1 MRFAAMSKRLDHTRN
16 RVGAIECAF
25 CAANYLDFI
34 DVVEG
39 EVGKIKRATGKV
51 YGGAVD
57 QNLGLIRIA
66 AVQENTGEA
75 AFRACAVDGDAR
87 RVYQDIGEGNG
98 LALLDF
104 VPSDDGDGGG
114 SFLLQCGFRLR
125 GDYHA
130 SGEALELKV
139 QIEFARLCR
148 GKIQN
153 QITRHERFARETKVV
168 SAGRN
173 VERVRTIVCRACR
186 ERLGVRRFV
195 GLGSDADTGNT
206 RPAGIH

>member
-25 CAANYLDFI
+25 CATNYLDFI
-34 DVVEG
+34 DVIER

-51 YGGAVD
+51 YGSAVD

-66 AVQENTGEA
+66 TVQENTGETT
-75 AFRACAVDGDAR
+75 FRTGAVDGDTR
-87 RVYQDIGEGNG
+87 RVYQDVGEGNG

-104 VPSDDGDGGG
+104 VAGDDGDRGG

-125 GDYHA
+125 GDYDA
-130 SGEALELKV
+130 SGEALEFQV

-153 QITRHERFARETKVV
+153 QITGHERFARQMKVV
-168 SAGRN
+168 SAGR
-173 VERVRTIVCRACR
+173 E
-186 ERLGVRRFV
+186 
-195 GLGSDADTGNT
+195 
-206 RPAGIH
+206 

>member
-1 MRFAAMSKRLDHTRN
+1 MSFAAMCKRLDHTRDC
-16 RVGAIECAF
+16 VGAIEGAF
-25 CAANYLDFI
+25 CATNYLDFI

-39 EVGKIKRATGKV
+39 EVGKVKCAAGKV
-51 YGGAVD
+51 YGGAID
-57 QNLGLIRIA
+57 QNLGLIRIT
-66 AVQENTGEA
+66 AVQENTSETT
-75 AFRACAVDGDAR
+75 FRTGAVDGDTR
-87 RVYQDIGEGNG
+87 RVYQDVGEGNG

-104 VPSDDGDGGG
+104 VPSNDRDGGG

-130 SGEALELKV
+130 SGEALELQV

-153 QITRHERFARETKVV
+153 QITGHEGFAREMKVIA
-168 SAGRN
+168 AGRE

-186 ERLGVRRFV
+186 
-195 GLGSDADTGNT
+195 
-206 RPAGIH
+206 

>member
-1 MRFAAMSKRLDHTRN
+1 MCFAAVSKCLDHTRDC
-16 RVGAIECAF
+16 VGAIEGAF
-25 CAANYLDFI
+25 CATNYLDFI
-34 DVVEG
+34 DVVES

-66 AVQENTGEA
+66 TVQENTGEA
-75 AFRACAVDGDAR
+75 AFRTSAVDGDTR
-87 RVYQDIGEGNG
+87 RVYQDVGEGNG

-104 VPSDDGDGGG
+104 VSSNDRDGGG

-125 GDYHA
+125 GDSYA
-130 SGEALELKV
+130 SGEALELQV

-153 QITRHERFARETKVV
+153 QITRHERFAREMKVIA
-168 SAGRN
+168 AGRK

-186 ERLGVRRFV
+186 
-195 GLGSDADTGNT
+195 
-206 RPAGIH
+206 

>member
-1 MRFAAMSKRLDHTRN
+1 MRFAAVSKCLDHARN
-16 RVGAIECAF
+16 RVGAIEGTF
-25 CAANYLDFI
+25 CSANYLDFI

-39 EVGKIKRATGKV
+39 EVGKVKRATGKV

-66 AVQENTGEA
+66 AVQENTGETT
-75 AFRACAVDGDAR
+75 FRTGAVDGDTR
-87 RVYQDIGEGNG
+87 RVYQDVGEGNG

-104 VPSDDGDGGG
+104 VPSDDGDRGL

-130 SGEALELKV
+130 SGEALELQV
-139 QIEFARLCR
+139 QIEFARLCW

-153 QITRHERFARETKVV
+153 QITGHEGFAREMKVIA
-168 SAGRN
+168 AGRE

-186 ERLGVRRFV
+186 
-195 GLGSDADTGNT
+195 
-206 RPAGIH
+206 

>member
-1 MRFAAMSKRLDHTRN
+1 MRFAAMTKRLDHARN
-16 RVGAIECAF
+16 CVGAIEGAF

-39 EVGKIKRATGKV
+39 EVGKVKCAAGKV
-51 YGGAVD
+51 YGGAID
-57 QNLGLIRIA
+57 QNLGLIRIT
-66 AVQENTGEA
+66 AVQENTSETT
-75 AFRACAVDGDAR
+75 FRTGAVDGDTR
-87 RVYQDIGEGNG
+87 RVYQDVGEGNG
-98 LALLDF
+98 LALFDF
-104 VPSDDGDGGG
+104 VPSNDRDGGG

-130 SGEALELKV
+130 SGEALELQV

-153 QITRHERFARETKVV
+153 QITRHERFAPETKVV
-168 SAGRN
+168 SAGRK

-186 ERLGVRRFV
+186 
-195 GLGSDADTGNT
+195 
-206 RPAGIH
+206 